1 VFFNNNDLLAA
12 EGLIRWQA
20 GDLAGSIGPNGL
32 ITYTSR
38 DKNMN
43 PVDSNRLKTWQ
54 ALSSFF
60 LDTEIDD
67 LTYNY
72 IARVV
77 LETNYSPKEI
87 HSILWN
93 EVFPVLEA
101 NLRSVAGEW
110 AGWTDEW
117 LLEHISA
124 SDELEPRKGRG
135 SIAKEIARCWSQVAT
150 RLPPGYA

>member
-1 VFFNNNDLLAA
+1 
-12 EGLIRWQA
+12 
-20 GDLAGSIGPNGL
+20 
-32 ITYTSR
+32 
-38 DKNMN
+38 MN
-43 PVDSNRLKTWQ
+43 LVDPTRLKTWQ
-54 ALSSFF
+54 ALSSLF

-67 LTYNY
+67 LTYDY

-77 LETNYSPKEI
+77 LETGYSPSEM

-117 LLEHISA
+117 LLEHLTVRDGCESRT
-124 SDELEPRKGRG
+124 SSG
-135 SIAKEIARCWSQVAT
+135 SIAKEIARCWGHVAT
-150 RLPPGYA
+150 RLPPAYA

>member
-1 VFFNNNDLLAA
+1 
-12 EGLIRWQA
+12 
-20 GDLAGSIGPNGL
+20 
-32 ITYTSR
+32 
-38 DKNMN
+38 MN
-43 PVDSNRLKTWQ
+43 PVDPTRLKIWQ
-54 ALSSFF
+54 ALSSLF
-60 LDTEIDD
+60 LDTEIDE
-67 LTYNY
+67 LTYDY

-77 LETNYSPKEI
+77 VETDYSPKEI

-117 LLEHISA
+117 LLEHITVR
-124 SDELEPRKGRG
+124 DGLEGKKGSS
-135 SIAKEIARCWSQVAT
+135 SIAEEIARYWSYVAM

>member
-1 VFFNNNDLLAA
+1 M
-12 EGLIRWQA
+12 
-20 GDLAGSIGPNGL
+20 AGSIEPNGF

-38 DKNMN
+38 DKNMK
-43 PVDSNRLKTWQ
+43 PVDPTRLKVWQ
-54 ALSSFF
+54 ALSSLF

-67 LTYNY
+67 QTYDY

-110 AGWTDEW
+110 VGWTDEW
-117 LLEHISA
+117 LLEHLIA
-124 SDELEPRKGRG
+124 SDGLKPRKGSG
-135 SIAKEIARCWSQVAT
+135 SIAKEVDRCWNQVAT
-150 RLPPGYA
+150 RLPPGYD